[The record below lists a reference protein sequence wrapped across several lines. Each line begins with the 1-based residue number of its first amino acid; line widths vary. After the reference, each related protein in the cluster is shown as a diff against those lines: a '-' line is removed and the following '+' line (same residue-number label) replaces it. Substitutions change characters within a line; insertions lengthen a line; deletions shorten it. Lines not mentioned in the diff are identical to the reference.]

1 MSTAETARP
10 VPFLDLGREYDA
22 VAKELEPAVLEVMRA
37 QQYVLGPAAEKFE
50 AGVAEFIGAGHALG
64 VASGSD
70 AIGLALAAIDVG
82 PGDEV
87 VTTPLS
93 FFSTVSSI
101 VRLGATPVFADI
113 DPGDYLLDPR
123 RVAEVMTSR
132 TRALLPV
139 HLYGQCFDFRA
150 FDEIARPAGVA
161 IVEDAAQAI
170 GARRAGISAGTFGDL
185 GCFSFYPTKNL
196 SALGEAGLVTTM
208 DERLAQR
215 ISRLRN
221 HGSPRRYEHVEVGWN
236 ARLDGMQAAA
246 LSVKLQYIG
255 GWNDRRRALAARYH
269 EALGALDLDGELTLP
284 LVHPDAEHV
293 FHQYVVRARRR
304 DALRAHLAERGIG
317 TEIYYPGPLHL
328 QPCFESLGHGP
339 GDFPVAER
347 ACEEVLALPVY
358 AYLTDEEQDRVVAA
372 IGSFYRGD

>member
-1 MSTAETARP
+1 MTTAGAGRP
-10 VPFLDLGREYDA
+10 VPFLDLGREYEA
-22 VAKELEPAVLEVMRA
+22 VAEELESAVLAVMRA
-37 QQYVLGPAAEKFE
+37 QQYVLGPAAEAFE
-50 AGVAEFIGAGHALG
+50 SDVAGFIGAGYALG
-64 VASGSD
+64 VGSGSD
-70 AIGLALAAIDVG
+70 AIGLALAALDVG

-93 FFSTVSSI
+93 FFSTASSI
-101 VRLGATPVFADI
+101 ARLGATPVFADI

-123 RVAEVMTSR
+123 RAAEVISER

-139 HLYGQCFDFRA
+139 HLYGQCFDFHA
-150 FDEIARPAGVA
+150 FDAIARPAGVA

-196 SALGEAGLVTTM
+196 SALGEAGLVTTT

-215 ISRLRN
+215 VARLRN

-246 LSVKLQYIG
+246 LSVKLRYIG
-255 GWNDRRRALAARYH
+255 AWNDRRRALAARYD
-269 EALGALDLDGELTLP
+269 EVLGGLDLDGELTLP
-284 LVHPDAEHV
+284 VVHPDSEHV
-293 FHQYVVRARRR
+293 FHQYVVRADRR
-304 DALRAHLAERGIG
+304 DALRAHLAERGLG
-317 TEIYYPGPLHL
+317 TEVYYPSPLHL

-358 AYLTDEEQDRVVAA
+358 AYLTEEEQDRIVAA
-372 IGSFYRGD
+372 IGSFYRGE